1 MKRLFEEQLGLLP
14 DTKLVIGNIQW
25 ANVLADEI
33 GETLEV
39 YFLRDT
45 ALATVLELLN
55 KRWQTLDLISVMQ
68 EVKRTLASSHA
79 HSHSRFMVLEE
90 VVVRENLSRVPRLQ
104 KVDKSLG
111 KLDSTQIWGILLAY
125 NPFSTPGLSPTPL
138 PIPYTCV
145 LSEDSSPTGM
155 RIYVEVLFERDT
167 FFSLQAMKGYGFN

>member
-1 MKRLFEEQLGLLP
+1 MILLNASINEESMTEIKRLFEEQLGLLP
-14 DTKLVIGNIQW
+14 DTKLVIANIQW

-68 EVKRTLASSHA
+68 EVKRTLASSHT

-111 KLDSTQIWGILLAY
+111 KLDSTQ
-125 NPFSTPGLSPTPL
+125 
-138 PIPYTCV
+138 
-145 LSEDSSPTGM
+145 
-155 RIYVEVLFERDT
+155 
-167 FFSLQAMKGYGFN
+167 K